1 MKIVVIQKP
10 VIKARE
16 GVNPVH
22 GQPTIF
28 KAEPARKAVKI
39 RPLKK
44 IKYMIM

>member
-16 GVNPVH
+16 GVNPFH

-28 KAEPARKAVKI
+28 NVTI
-39 RPLKK
+39 
-44 IKYMIM
+44 